1 MDYAIYKERDGKK
14 PHVIHR
20 FTQEACDHQ
29 AKRAAR
35 HKLFDMWMHVIGRP
49 LLYKNPKTDVK
60 DGFRYDYMT
69 SVNTSE
75 SIRFYIAKL

>member
-1 MDYAIYKERDGKK
+1 MDYAIYKERDGKN
-14 PHVIHR
+14 PRVVHR

-35 HKLFDMWMHVIGRP
+35 HKLFDMWMRVISRP

-60 DGFRYDYMT
+60 DGFSYDYMT
-69 SVNTSE
+69 SVNTTE
-75 SIRFYIAKL
+75 HIHFYIAKL